1 MAKASEPKLVYL
13 KSSSVLGTLIWRPRE
28 YTACDVEGAQLSF
41 ARAAPKVA
49 HRRVEVVPER
59 VHKEVA
65 PRPSN
70 APTDPYLNFARNVV
84 KASEAVEAWLNKPP
98 PIQWR
103 PFAPAPPAPPKAPPP
118 PSPPPPPLVP
128 LFDLQKIPDAMRKV
142 GMPVAA
148 KLQERWFAGQ
158 ENYSRSAPDLSNEI
172 DQNGARYAPAFVD
185 STTVKM
191 EWVLSFSRAKKE
203 LDELIKTQLKT
214 PKSLEKIK
222 DILAPY
228 KGKKDIVAW
237 NDAGS
242 DFLQFHKKFQFQRRA
257 VNSTLGQKFVEFLRN
272 EAAGLGIPDDLTG
285 ALGAFNF
292 YAAVQLAWFDR
303 SVSGAIIGEVTH
315 ISIYVRDAYEFS
327 DDQYLGH
334 WNSKHVAIVPAHLAT
349 NGEVRSSDIE
359 WRRQPIKDDKEGDF
373 FYPVTNAD
381 YRGWRQAHQQGG
393 DFMIYSDRLSVR
405 LESPIRV
412 VL

>member
-1 MAKASEPKLVYL
+1 MAKASETKFVYL
-13 KSSSVLGTLIWRPRE
+13 KSSNVLGIWIWRPRE

-41 ARAAPKVA
+41 TRAAPKVA

-59 VHKEVA
+59 LQKEVA

-70 APTDPYLNFARNVV
+70 APTDPYLNFAKNFM
-84 KASEAVEAWLNKPP
+84 KAGDAVEAWWNKPP

-103 PFAPAPPAPPKAPPP
+103 PFAPAPPKAPPP
-118 PSPPPPPLVP
+118 PPPPPPPLVP

-158 ENYSRSAPDLSNEI
+158 ENYSRSERDLLDEI

-191 EWVLSFSRAKKE
+191 DWVLSFPRAKVVF
-203 LDELIKTQLKT
+203 DELIEKSVRSEAALFELKKKLQ
-214 PKSLEKIK
+214 PHANL
-222 DILAPY
+222 
-228 KGKKDIVAW
+228 KDIVAW
-237 NDAGS
+237 NVAES
-242 DFLQFHKKFQFQRRA
+242 DFLKFHKKFQFQRLA
-257 VNSTLGQKFVEFLRN
+257 VNSTLAQKFAEFIRR

-303 SVSGAIIGEVTH
+303 SVRGSVVAVVTH
-315 ISIYVRDAYEFS
+315 ISVYVRDPYEFS

-334 WNSKHVAIVPAHLAT
+334 WNVKHVAIVPAHLAT
-349 NGEVRSSDIE
+349 NGEVRSSKIE

-381 YRGWRQAHQQGG
+381 YRGWRQAHRQGG

-405 LESPIRV
+405 LDSPIRV
-412 VL
+412 VLS